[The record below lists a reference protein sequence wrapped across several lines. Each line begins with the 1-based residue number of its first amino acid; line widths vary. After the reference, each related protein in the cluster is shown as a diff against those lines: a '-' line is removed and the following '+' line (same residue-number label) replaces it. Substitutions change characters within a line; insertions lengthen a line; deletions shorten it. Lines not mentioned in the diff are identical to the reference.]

1 MHLPKLSVQTLSLQK
16 LSLQKLSRPVGTW
29 LGFSGLYA
37 LMGGACPCCGQA
49 VCPTNVLGVG
59 VVGLV
64 MTAALRLFRRFSRR
78 KESEIE

>member
-1 MHLPKLSVQTLSLQK
+1 MHLPKLSLHQ
-16 LSLQKLSRPVGTW
+16 LSRPVGTW

-49 VCPTNVLGVG
+49 VCPTNVVGVG
-59 VVGLV
+59 VVGLL
-64 MTAALRLFRRFSRR
+64 MTAALRLFRRFTRR

>member
-1 MHLPKLSVQTLSLQK
+1 MHLPKLSLH
-16 LSLQKLSRPVGTW
+16 KLSRPIGTW

-49 VCPTNVLGVG
+49 VCPTNVVGVG
-59 VVGLV
+59 VVGLL

-78 KESEIE
+78 KEPEIE